1 MSNNPYP
8 SSPITDTASVIVY
21 SPRTSADD
29 LICPLSPTSSL
40 KGIYVRSRP
49 TSVEVAAGYLNLDF
63 GGFHQ
68 ADSSRTVQHSD
79 QSADHPFHAHFPS
92 SSTLSDKDEPISTP
106 ISESSHVSSG
116 ATSAYTDDEYIQNNA
131 ARRAAETR
139 ARVKALN
146 ESHARARKCYAESIS
161 PSVKT
166 TASKD
171 TVMSIA
177 PGCKGDQ
184 GAIYQNIE
192 KSDDLASAPEPMKD
206 QTGAQKKR
214 SIPFVDRVTQ
224 KLFGVFHRKAYS
236 TPQSIQVGP
245 GFSDNSINDGTAQ
258 ELKPA
263 EAIKSSSISLF
274 TGKRRPT
281 IDSKQES
288 PRQRSKNF
296 FSQRALSIRRNKLS
310 FTVAPNTVSVTST
323 SLAIENRAS
332 LRRSVS
338 FAGFVDLPELDD
350 ELDEATAEATQVANK
365 TKNKTSMMT
374 RWENIQRQGYDL
386 DGDDNRSIFERNVE

>member
-1 MSNNPYP
+1 M
-8 SSPITDTASVIVY
+8 ASVTLYY

-29 LICPLSPTSSL
+29 LVCPLSPTSSL

-49 TSVEVAAGYLNLDF
+49 TSVEVPAGYLNFDC

-68 ADSSRTVQHSD
+68 ADDFDRTVQHGDRST
-79 QSADHPFHAHFPS
+79 DHLFHAHFPS
-92 SSTLSDKDEPISTP
+92 SSTLSNKNEPISMPTTS
-106 ISESSHVSSG
+106 SESSHVSSA
-116 ATSAYTDDEYIQNNA
+116 ATSVYTDEYIQKNA
-131 ARRAAETR
+131 ARRTANTR

-146 ESHARARKCYAESIS
+146 ESHARARKYYAESIS

-166 TASKD
+166 TVSKN
-171 TVMSIA
+171 TVMCIG
-177 PGCKGDQ
+177 PGHKGDQ

-192 KSDDLASAPEPMKD
+192 ESDDLASAPEPMKD

-214 SIPFVDRVTQ
+214 SIPLVDRVTQ
-224 KLFGVFHRKAYS
+224 RLYGVFHRKAHS

-245 GFSDNSINDGTAQ
+245 CFSDNSINDGTAQ

-263 EAIKSSSISLF
+263 EAIKSSSVSLF

-281 IDSKQES
+281 IDSQQES

-296 FSQRALSIRRNKLS
+296 FSQRALSIRRNKIS
-310 FTVAPNTVSVTST
+310 FPAAPNTVSVTST
-323 SLAIENRAS
+323 SLAIENRAR

-365 TKNKTSMMT
+365 TSMMT
-374 RWENIQRQGYDL
+374 RWAILQRQGCDL
-386 DGDDNRSIFERNVE
+386 TGVDNGYIFERNVE